1 MYVFPARAKNVN
13 IWVVITL
20 TVQEEAVTS
29 LSSIASIRVQ
39 VLILSGLIVFFT
51 IFPLSKQKPIES
63 GIEL

>member
-1 MYVFPARAKNVN
+1 MFVFPARAKNVN
-13 IWVVITL
+13 IWVVTTL

-29 LSSIASIRVQ
+29 LSSIASMCVQ

-63 GIEL
+63 AIEL